1 MEWWLLGSK
10 GLLITA
16 EGSRDHTQLCRIKG
30 PKKLAFDHL
39 LLIENREFH
48 RLSLWGRWGG
58 GHRGGDQFAQDTH
71 TVPSW
76 SPQAVIRTKT
86 ITVKDPARLTGQR
99 WLSHDVYCHQNKDK
113 MRLCQISLQRMRTW
127 NFLSQ
132 WRCPKGHLCSVGLGM
147 GGGGLLHP
155 KLSGF
160 DKFLRNPW
168 MSAWAHFH
176 SFISRIQILKLPKVH

>member
-1 MEWWLLGSK
+1 MLGQVLAASPCQGWEAGPSICPRSQAMEWWLLGSK

-147 GGGGLLHP
+147 GGGV
-155 KLSGF
+155 SY
-160 DKFLRNPW
+160 
-168 MSAWAHFH
+168 
-176 SFISRIQILKLPKVH
+176 IQSSLDLTSS